1 MREERWTISAIIMVC
16 LVALLAWGVTVAEE
30 ESMPEDIVIDNSVYE
45 PDRKGPVYFSHLAHY
60 DDYEVACEDCHH
72 EYEDAENV
80 WTEGDPVKK
89 CETCHC
95 PLESKGDIKKLRIA
109 FHINCKSCHENLY
122 KEDISEDAPYR
133 SCYHCHERET

>member
-1 MREERWTISAIIMVC
+1 MREERWIISAAVLVC
-16 LVALLAWGVTVAEE
+16 LVVMLAWSVTIAEE

-60 DDYEVACEDCHH
+60 EDYDVACEDCHH
-72 EYEDAENV
+72 EYKEAENV

-89 CETCHC
+89 CETCHD
-95 PLESKGDIKKLRIA
+95 PLESRGDTKKLRIA
-109 FHINCKSCHENLY
+109 FHNNCKSCHENLF

-133 SCYHCHERET
+133 SCYDCHERES

>member
-89 CETCHC
+89 CETCHD
-95 PLESKGDIKKLRIA
+95 PTESEGEVKKLRIA
-109 FHINCKSCHENLY
+109 FHTNCKFCHVNLF
-122 KEDISEDAPYR
+122 KEGISEDAPYK
-133 SCYHCHERET
+133 SCYDCHER